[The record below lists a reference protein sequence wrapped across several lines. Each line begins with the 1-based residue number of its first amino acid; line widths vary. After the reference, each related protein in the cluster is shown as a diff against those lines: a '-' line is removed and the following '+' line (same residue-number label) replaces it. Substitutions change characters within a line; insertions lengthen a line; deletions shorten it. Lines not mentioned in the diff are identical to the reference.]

1 MAFWMIYTEMYPA
14 RVMNEA
20 HWTSWQYADKGE
32 IHAKRP

>member
-1 MAFWMIYTEMYPA
+1 MIYTEMYPA
-14 RVMNEA
+14 RFMNEV